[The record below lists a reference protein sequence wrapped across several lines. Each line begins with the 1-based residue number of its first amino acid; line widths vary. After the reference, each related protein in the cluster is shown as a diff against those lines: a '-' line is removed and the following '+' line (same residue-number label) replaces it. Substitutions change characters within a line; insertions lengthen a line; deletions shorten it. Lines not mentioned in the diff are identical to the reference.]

1 MEDTKC
7 ILRKGKKKNGVSVQ
21 ECGGREENEEN
32 EKRRRKKEG
41 RNIVLRIIEFCSSRC
56 ILMISLYFL
65 KFFQLFLLKCPLAIL
80 LKSIL
85 SFLCATDSVTGII
98 SGSVLSMNIRI
109 LGQTL

>member
-21 ECGGREENEEN
+21 ECGGREENE
-32 EKRRRKKEG
+32 KRRRKKEE

-85 SFLCATDSVTGII
+85 PLCH
-98 SGSVLSMNIRI
+98 
-109 LGQTL
+109 